1 MPLRALPVSLPLAAT
16 GRRGLDNG
24 RMHSHSH
31 SHLDHGED
39 DLVSDSVPSNVR
51 RAMWSA
57 VGACAVL
64 VVVGLIVLWPGSSD
78 SGLDPLG
85 LDSDP
90 IPATV
95 TAVDVVPCSYDP
107 LLGCRAIDLVVRSG
121 EFDGERLSFEQSLD
135 SPIRDGDAIL
145 VEIADAGDGTVQV
158 FFYDFQRSTP
168 LLLLTLIFV
177 TAIVLL
183 GRWRGVGALAGLAA
197 SLGVIIVFVLPAIL
211 EGTNAVAV
219 AIVAAGAIAF
229 IALFLA
235 HGVNL
240 ATAAALLSSLA
251 SLAITAI
258 LAWLFVT
265 TSNLTGLADESVGFL
280 GALGADINPQGLL
293 LAGVVIGS
301 LGVLDDVTVTQVSA
315 VWELKRARPNTT
327 TRDLYTRAVRIGR
340 DHISSTVNTLFL
352 AYAGAALPLLLLFQE
367 AAQPISTTATREIVA
382 VEIVRALVGSIG
394 LVASVPISTALA
406 AATLGSIVSPSNPEP
421 WDPPESTDPTHETR
435 GPAATA

>member
-1 MPLRALPVSLPLAAT
+1 
-16 GRRGLDNG
+16 
-24 RMHSHSH
+24 MHSHSH
-31 SHLDHGED
+31 LGSDED
-39 DLVSDSVPSNVR
+39 DVVGDSVPSKVMT
-51 RAMWSA
+51 AMWSA
-57 VGACAVL
+57 VAACAVF
-64 VVVGLIVLWPGSSD
+64 VVVGLIILWPGSAE
-78 SGLDPLG
+78 SGLDQLG
-85 LDSDP
+85 LASDP

-95 TAVDVVPCSYDP
+95 TAAEVVPCSYDA
-107 LLGCRAIDLVVRSG
+107 LLGCRAIELVVSAG
-121 EFDGERLSFEQSLD
+121 EFDGEQFSMEQPLS

-145 VEIADAGDGTVQV
+145 VEIADAGDGTPQV

-168 LLLLTLIFV
+168 LLLLTLVFV
-177 TAIVLL
+177 GAVVLL
-183 GRWRGVGALAGLAA
+183 SRWRGVGALAGLAA
-197 SLGVIIVFVLPAIL
+197 SLGVIMLFVLPAIL

-219 AIVAAGAIAF
+219 AIVATGAIAF

-240 ATAAALLSSLA
+240 ATAAALLSSIA
-251 SLAITAI
+251 SLAITAF

-265 TSNLTGLADESVGFL
+265 TSHLTGLADESIGYL

-315 VWELKRARPNTT
+315 VWELKRSRPHATA
-327 TRDLYTRAVRIGR
+327 RDLYTRALRIGR

-367 AAQPISTTATREIVA
+367 AGQSIGTTATREIVA

-394 LVASVPISTALA
+394 LVASVPISTGLA
-406 AATLGSIVSPSNPEP
+406 AAILGSIA
-421 WDPPESTDPTHETR
+421 TR
-435 GPAATA
+435 GEPKGVRPT